1 MSEYWA
7 REWAGEPFRLFGTSH
22 LVLLLT
28 VAVLTATVTLLGPR
42 VPAPTRLL
50 IRRAAAVVLVVNTAV
65 WHLWNVAVGL
75 WTLDTMLPLHLC
87 SVMSLVAAVALWTGH
102 PWLATATWLLGS
114 PGALQALLTPE
125 VAPYGFPHYRVLQ
138 SWTQH
143 SLLWL
148 AGFWLVFAEGIR
160 PTFRRTVQVWL
171 ALHALAAGVFVVNL
185 AVGSNYLFLNR
196 KPEFASVLDLLPPW
210 PTYLLVLEGLVVFL
224 LLAFWL
230 IGRAPAGRRQPSV
243 EDALVSR

>member
-7 REWAGEPFRLFGTSH
+7 RDWAGEPFRLFGPSH
-22 LVLLLT
+22 LALLAT
-28 VAVLTATVTLLGPR
+28 VAALTAAVVLFGPR
-42 VPAPTRLL
+42 IPAPTRRTV
-50 IRRAAAVVLVVNTAV
+50 RRAAAALLVVNTVV
-65 WHLWNVAVGL
+65 WHIWNVAVGL
-75 WTLDTMLPLHLC
+75 WNVETMLPLHLC

-102 PWLATATWLLGS
+102 AWLGVATWLLGS

-143 SLLWL
+143 TLLWL
-148 AGFWLVFAEGIR
+148 SGFWIVFAEGIR
-160 PTFRRTVQVWL
+160 PTIRRTAQVWA
-171 ALHALAAGVFVVNL
+171 ALHLLAAATFVVNW

-210 PTYLLVLEGLVVFL
+210 PGYLLVLECLVVL
-224 LLAFWL
+224 LLLVFTIL
-230 IGRAPAGRRQPSV
+230 GRVGARSAARVDER
-243 EDALVSR
+243 ELVAR